1 MDWVLVVD
9 DDELNR
15 ERVASVLQKENIKI
29 TELTSGKELLDY
41 IEGMTPLPDLILL
54 DFMMPEMNGFET
66 LVNLRKKA
74 DTADIPV
81 IFITGEEELRT
92 ESDALR
98 LGAVDF
104 IRKPFFPEILSLR
117 VKRVIELDRLRKDLA
132 REVDKKTK
140 ENNRLTLHVVQTLAE
155 AIDAK
160 DTYTN
165 GHSGRVAMY
174 SRELAKR
181 LGYDEDGQDE
191 IYMMGLLHDVGKIGV
206 PDRIINKTGRLTDE
220 EFAEIKKHPGVGN
233 RILKKIKEM
242 PKLAY
247 GARWHHERIDG
258 HGYPDGLKGDEI
270 PEEARIIAVADAYDA
285 MTSNRSYRGIMPQ
298 EAVRAQIEGGK
309 GTQFDPAIAD
319 VMIAMIDED
328 TDYTMCEGKA
338 ENVGLRER
346 FDEETILHM
355 DGHTKL
361 PEEIAQI
368 PELDTDLGVY
378 LCGDFEDY
386 MEAIA
391 IFTGSVQVKADKIAR
406 AVSER
411 DSETY
416 TTLVHSL
423 KSSSRTVGATK
434 LSDIAKHLEAA
445 GKKEDWDRICEDT
458 PHLLEEYRRLGND
471 LKKARRGIEIG
482 SM

>member
-1 MDWVLVVD
+1 
-9 DDELNR
+9 
-15 ERVASVLQKENIKI
+15 
-29 TELTSGKELLDY
+29 
-41 IEGMTPLPDLILL
+41 
-54 DFMMPEMNGFET
+54 
-66 LVNLRKKA
+66 
-74 DTADIPV
+74 
-81 IFITGEEELRT
+81 
-92 ESDALR
+92 
-98 LGAVDF
+98 
-104 IRKPFFPEILSLR
+104 
-117 VKRVIELDRLRKDLA
+117 
-132 REVDKKTK
+132 
-140 ENNRLTLHVVQTLAE
+140 
-155 AIDAK
+155 
-160 DTYTN
+160 
-165 GHSGRVAMY
+165 
-174 SRELAKR
+174 
-181 LGYDEDGQDE
+181 
-191 IYMMGLLHDVGKIGV
+191 
-206 PDRIINKTGRLTDE
+206 
-220 EFAEIKKHPGVGN
+220 
-233 RILKKIKEM
+233 M

-328 TDYTMCEGKA
+328 TDYTMCECKA
-338 ENVGLRER
+338 ENAGLREQ
-346 FDEETILHM
+346 FEEETILHM

-368 PELDTDLGVY
+368 QELDTDLGVY

-411 DSETY
+411 DGETY

-458 PHLLEEYRRLGND
+458 PYLLEEYRRLGND